1 MKLRSARLA
10 AVAVIGLFT
19 GAGSAGSVFA
29 ADISIDPQVKF
40 RRLDTNHDGFLARS
54 ELRRYPVYLKVLE
67 EADLD
72 ADGKL
77 SRDEFANAE
86 VVYQRLQ
93 AAASIDDSL
102 LSERVRAA
110 LGRDL
115 RAADV
120 SVDTFRGHVLLS
132 GFVTSSVARS
142 KALRAA
148 SSVQGVVA
156 VKDGLVVR

>member
-1 MKLRSARLA
+1 
-10 AVAVIGLFT
+10 
-19 GAGSAGSVFA
+19 
-29 ADISIDPQVKF
+29 
-40 RRLDTNHDGFLARS
+40 
-54 ELRRYPVYLKVLE
+54 VLE

-72 ADGKL
+72 ADGRL